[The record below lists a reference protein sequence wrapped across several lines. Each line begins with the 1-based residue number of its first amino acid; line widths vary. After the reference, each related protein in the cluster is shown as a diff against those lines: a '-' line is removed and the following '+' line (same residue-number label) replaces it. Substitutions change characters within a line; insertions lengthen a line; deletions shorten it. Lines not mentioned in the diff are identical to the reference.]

1 MRKKFRISLLATA
14 LCALCV
20 IPAGA
25 LEYRVDAPAD
35 YLFAQPT
42 SDATIYEWENP
53 NVDRSKNVALIAP
66 GFGTPTS
73 SSQALYP
80 SPCREGQRQGSLTPL
95 LLLSPQ
101 SLKDGFVGAPL
112 EHDTDSSAYPTVN
125 TGSVT
130 TQQTPTFTQV
140 TSDFYYANGS
150 LGTIKIP
157 SIGLTVDIYEGT
169 TSTAMLKGAGHFE
182 GTSIWNGNCCFA
194 GHNRGVRNDFG
205 KLHTLKS
212 GAVITLTTALG
223 SRNYSVTSV
232 SKVLSTDTSGLTAT
246 AHNQLTLYTCVE
258 NQPAYRWCV
267 KAVEIV

>member
-1 MRKKFRISLLATA
+1 MRKKFRISLLTTA

-25 LEYRVDAPAD
+25 LEYRIDAPQD
-35 YLFAQPT
+35 YLFNQDT
-42 SDATIYEWENP
+42 SDTTIYEWENP

-73 SSQALYP
+73 YLPNSGEL
-80 SPCREGQRQGSLTPL
+80 LTPNL
-95 LLLSPQ
+95 VT
-101 SLKDGFVGAPL
+101 GVGNV
-112 EHDTDSSAYPTVN
+112 TVIGGTSATSGITGAVSGTVQYPRVD

-130 TQQTPTFTQV
+130 TQQVPAFTQV
-140 TSDFYYANGS
+140 TRDFYFANGS

-157 SIGLTVDIYEGT
+157 SIGLTVGIYEGT
-169 TSTAMLKGAGHFE
+169 TSAAMSKGAGHFT

-205 KLHTLKS
+205 KLHTLKD

-223 SRNYSVTSV
+223 TRNYAVTSV
-232 SKVLSTDTSGLTAT
+232 SKVLSTDTSGLTTT
-246 AHNQLTLYTCVE
+246 ARNQITLYTCVE

-267 KAVEIV
+267 TAVEKAG